1 MLDKQTSMSNL
12 PSNRQ
17 RGARF
22 KVRDLANLI
31 ERDIT
36 SGRLGAG
43 AWLKQVELEQTYG
56 HSRIDIR
63 QALENLVERDV
74 VQSIPNRGY
83 RVQTFTQERVQ
94 NIREIRCI
102 LEVSAVDAVIGKAD
116 ADDIQSLNKLAQA
129 FSDAIVSG
137 TAGEQEE
144 CNRAFHHRLLC
155 HCSNNE
161 LVKMIFDLRDRI
173 PLAIR
178 RENNTSVML
187 AKSAKDHFEIVKYLA
202 DGNREAL
209 LKTTRSHILGHAN
222 S

>member
-1 MLDKQTSMSNL
+1 MLDKQTSMNNL

-22 KVRDLANLI
+22 RVRELANLI

-36 SGRLGAG
+36 SGRIGAG

-56 HSRIDIR
+56 HPRIDIR

-83 RVQTFTQERVQ
+83 RVQTFTRERVQ

-102 LEVSAVDAVIGKAD
+102 LEVSAVDSVIGKID
-116 ADDIQSLNKLAQA
+116 ADDIRSLEKLAQE
-129 FSDAIVSG
+129 FSDAVIAG
-137 TAGEQEE
+137 TAQEQEE
-144 CNRAFHHRLLC
+144 CNRAFHHRLLG
-155 HCSNNE
+155 HCTNDE
-161 LVKMIFDLRDRI
+161 LVKMIFELRDRI
-173 PLAIR
+173 PLAVR

-187 AKSAKDHFEIVKYLA
+187 ARSAKDHFEIVQYLA

-209 LKTTRSHILGHAN
+209 LNTTRAHVLGLTD